1 MSEKVRVSDLS
12 MTYVSDRLERQV
24 TALENIELSIDAGEF
39 VCLLG
44 PSGCGKTTL
53 LNLIAGFLQP
63 TSGSVLTDGVV
74 VTGPGPD
81 RGVVFQEYGIFPWF
95 TVAQNIA
102 FGPRMRGASRKEQDE
117 IVRHY
122 VDLVHLEGFEHHY
135 PGELSGG
142 MKQRVSIAR
151 SLANG
156 PDILL
161 MDEPF
166 GALDAMTRET
176 MQEELLRIWELDR
189 KTCVFVTHSIAE
201 AVYLADRIVILGAH
215 PGRVKDIVEVT
226 LARLRDRSST
236 EYFDLYRQVDDILR
250 KEMENS
256 RDRRDQ
262 A

>member
-24 TALENIELSIDAGEF
+24 TALENIELSIEAGEF

-63 TSGSVLTDGVV
+63 TSGSVLTDGTV

-122 VDLVHLEGFEHHY
+122 VDLVHLA
-135 PGELSGG
+135 S
-142 MKQRVSIAR
+142 A
-151 SLANG
+151 
-156 PDILL
+156 
-161 MDEPF
+161 
-166 GALDAMTRET
+166 
-176 MQEELLRIWELDR
+176 
-189 KTCVFVTHSIAE
+189 
-201 AVYLADRIVILGAH
+201 
-215 PGRVKDIVEVT
+215 
-226 LARLRDRSST
+226 
-236 EYFDLYRQVDDILR
+236 
-250 KEMENS
+250 S
-256 RDRRDQ
+256 RTPSM
-262 A
+262 AS